1 MRKTNKLVSLLL
13 ALGLLFSIL
22 VPTATAADTLTF
34 SDVSSDNPYYEAI
47 TNLAAE
53 GIINGFEDG
62 TFKPDEPVTR
72 AQYTKIM
79 CYAQNVGDIKY
90 SEADRAKFPD
100 VDPNHW
106 AIDNITTARNSGII
120 NGYDDG
126 TFKPENSVL
135 YEQAVKM
142 AVCALG
148 YTEAHA
154 LRAGGS
160 MGAYPHGYL
169 SLATKAK
176 LLNKISG
183 VKMGEPLTRGRV
195 AQLIDNMLN
204 AETFNAETGEMGG
217 SMKDETSTRT
227 TIEGRITAIYG
238 ASIYHDE
245 TSPCNKKQIE
255 LERTNGTRELFGIE
269 NLDIDNLNDYLGRN
283 VKIFYEM
290 DRNADY
296 QEVNNIVLQSKEWTI
311 PLGDIEGFINGNLE
325 YLSKNSGEI
334 ESVSVAS
341 GAVVILNGQ
350 AINQSF
356 NAVLPSARA
365 ESGYVTLVCSQSK
378 DVADVAIFKTYDTIF
393 VNSQKDSVNYKIF
406 KFGDSSTFYVL
417 DESDRSKTITI
428 TKDGKPSKFSEI
440 PYTCLASVSTSQNGK
455 YIDVQIS
462 TKSVSGNI
470 LEVLS
475 DGSIKLSATP
485 NEAYA
490 RSVDCTGDGA
500 IAAGS
505 TVLLY
510 LDAFGEVGRYNVTAA
525 KAYTYGY
532 LSSVETGTLTNPYVK
547 VKIFNNS
554 TSNSTPYGSIYELKN
569 NVSIDGT
576 PYSVETDSVGIKT
589 KLSTTASKPGINV
602 TFASTAPTNATY
614 AQPIRYTTNQFG
626 EIDSILTSDSTGTN
640 HELAL
645 NVAGTAQLTCRAD
658 GSILGTYSVSGSRVM
673 LVPVDRAG
681 GTYMTKSASSY
692 FKSGESYYVQIVNA
706 PTDTNVPEA
715 IYVYGTSAGAGTT
728 TAVISE
734 DNVPMIVT
742 KVIPESTYM
751 NETRKKLVVTN
762 TKTGE
767 TGIEIYDGG
776 RSETAAVLA
785 SVAAGDIIRVAY
797 DDSMLI
803 DAIESVAV
811 SSSLV
816 AGVVFD
822 GVASDA
828 IDAPLR
834 IVTGLV
840 HSAAQPTLIMEPSF
854 VTSATPTEIFTITD
868 SVKVYVVDSSK
879 AGRDDFVS
887 SATLGSVIGLQ
898 QNASTACKV
907 SVYLADGVVQ
917 SIVIF
922 K

>member
-13 ALGLLFSIL
+13 ALGLLFTIL
-22 VPTATAADTLTF
+22 VPAATAADTLTF

-47 TNLAAE
+47 TNLTAE

-90 SEADRAKFPD
+90 SEADRVKFPD

-148 YTEAHA
+148 YTETQAK
-154 LRAGGS
+154 REAGS
-160 MGAYPHGYL
+160 KEVYPYGYL
-169 SLATKAK
+169 NLAVKAK

-183 VKMGEPLTRGRV
+183 AKMGEPLTRDRV

-204 AETFNAETGEMGG
+204 AETFDSETGTTGG

-227 TIEGRITAIYG
+227 TIEGRISAIYG

-255 LERTNGTRELFGIE
+255 LERMNGTRELIGIE
-269 NLDIDNLNDYLGRN
+269 NLDIENLNDFLGRN
-283 VKIFYEM
+283 AKVFYEV

-296 QEVNNIVLQSKEWTI
+296 QEASNIVLQSKEWTI
-311 PLGDIEGFINGNLE
+311 PLGDIEGFTNGNLE
-325 YLSKNSGEI
+325 YLSKDGAET
-334 ESVSVAS
+334 ESISVAS
-341 GAVVILNGQ
+341 SVIVIVNGQ
-350 AINQSF
+350 AMDQPF
-356 NAVLPSARA
+356 NTALTSALT
-365 ESGYVTLVCSQSK
+365 ESGYVTLVCSQSR
-378 DVADVAIFKTYDTIF
+378 DIADVAIFKTYDTIF
-393 VNSQKDSVNYKIF
+393 VNSQKDSTNFKIF
-406 KFGDSSTFYVL
+406 DFTNPSNFYVL
-417 DESDRSKTITI
+417 NESDRSKTITI

-440 PYTCLASVSTSQNGK
+440 PTTCLASVSTSQNGK

-462 TKSVSGNI
+462 TKSVSGSI
-470 LEVLS
+470 SEVLS
-475 DGSIKLSATP
+475 DGGIKLSSTP
-485 NEAYA
+485 NVAYK
-490 RSVDCTGDGA
+490 RSVDCTGVGA

-510 LDAFGEVGRYNVTAA
+510 LDTFGEVGRYIVTAA

-532 LSSVETGTLTNPYVK
+532 LSSLETGTLTNPYVQ
-547 VKIFNNS
+547 VKIYNS
-554 TSNSTPYGSIYELKN
+554 SSSSSTPTGKIYSLKN
-569 NVSIDGT
+569 NVKIDGT
-576 PYSVETDSVGIKT
+576 TYSVETDTVGITT
-589 KLSTTASKPGINV
+589 KLSTTASKVGINA
-602 TFASTAPTNATY
+602 TIDSTVPTNATY
-614 AQPIRYTTNQFG
+614 AQPIRYTTNEFG
-626 EIDSILTSDSTGTN
+626 EVDSLLTSDSTGVN
-640 HELAL
+640 HELTL
-645 NVAGTAQLTCRAD
+645 NVAGTTLLSCRAD
-658 GSILGTYSVSGSRVM
+658 GSILGTYSVSQSKVM

-706 PTDTNVPEA
+706 PAHTNVPEA

-728 TAVISE
+728 AAVISE

-762 TKTGE
+762 TQTGE
-767 TGIEIYDGG
+767 TGIEIYDDG
-776 RSETAAVLA
+776 RTGTEAVLA

-803 DAIESVAV
+803 DAIESVV
-811 SSSLV
+811 VYSSLV
-816 AGVVFD
+816 AGITFD

-840 HSAAQPTLIMEPSF
+840 HSAAMPTLIMEPSF
-854 VTSATPTEIFTITD
+854 ATDATPTEIFTVTG
-868 SVKVYVVDSSK
+868 SAKVYVVDSSK
-879 AGRDDFVS
+879 SGRDDFVS
-887 SATLGSVIGLQ
+887 PATTGSVIGLQ
-898 QNASTACKV
+898 QNAGAASKV